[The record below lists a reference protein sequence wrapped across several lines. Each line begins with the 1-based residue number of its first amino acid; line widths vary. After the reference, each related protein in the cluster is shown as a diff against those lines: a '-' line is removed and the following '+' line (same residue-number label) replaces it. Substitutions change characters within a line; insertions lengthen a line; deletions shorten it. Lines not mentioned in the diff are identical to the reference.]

1 MPVAQRIHAA
11 DLQKDKFIFRLPD
24 FWKVATSL
32 QVQRDENSVK
42 VLEIIDKTITYEAMA
57 FGRFASI
64 DMSVTVGLVG
74 RLDLD
79 KQLWLKPRLPKDLHF
94 LFGGWT
100 TSASNN
106 LLKYNCR
113 AAKWRVMVNRHTT
126 ARACHGMA
134 VVSQRVYIV
143 GGFNSRMYL
152 HRVDCFDV
160 ARARCSA
167 KANMACERCN
177 VCVFALQASTIDETH
192 AH

>member
-1 MPVAQRIHAA
+1 
-11 DLQKDKFIFRLPD
+11 
-24 FWKVATSL
+24 
-32 QVQRDENSVK
+32 
-42 VLEIIDKTITYEAMA
+42 MA

-126 ARACHGMA
+126 ASLLA
-134 VVSQRVYIV
+134 VTSWPPPDSVLASMCRD
-143 GGFNSRMYL
+143 
-152 HRVDCFDV
+152 HEPV
-160 ARARCSA
+160 AH
-167 KANMACERCN
+167 
-177 VCVFALQASTIDETH
+177 L
-192 AH
+192 